1 MGFRCSYQK
10 KVKRNKI
17 LNLILRFEKR
27 IMIPLPDVPARYAM
41 IKNML
46 KTTPNTLNDKDM
58 SLLAEKTDG

>member
-1 MGFRCSYQK
+1 
-10 KVKRNKI
+10 
-17 LNLILRFEKR
+17 
-27 IMIPLPDVPARYAM
+27 MIPLPDVPARYAM